1 MIVIA
6 GFGFVGKAYYNAF
19 KTYRSIEIVDPKYNN
34 NKIKDM
40 DKLRGV
46 IVCVSTPQGNDGSCY
61 MDNVYNVIS
70 EVPDHVPV
78 MIKSTISLDGWNELV
93 TKFPNHLITFSPEF
107 LRAATAD
114 EDVKNTTHVFLAGGN
129 TDYWRDFY
137 SYAFPEVKITVCS
150 PKDAIA
156 IKYFRNSFLATKCSF
171 FNEVYNFC
179 QAVGLDY
186 DTVRYGVA
194 ADSRIG
200 DSHTFIDLPVRGWG
214 GYCFPKDTSA
224 LLKMAENNNINLNTL
239 EAAVK
244 SNKEIRKNN

>member
-1 MIVIA
+1 
-6 GFGFVGKAYYNAF
+6 
-19 KTYRSIEIVDPKYNN
+19 
-34 NKIKDM
+34 
-40 DKLRGV
+40 
-46 IVCVSTPQGNDGSCY
+46 
-61 MDNVYNVIS
+61 VYL
-70 EVPDHVPV
+70 H
-78 MIKSTISLDGWNELV
+78 
-93 TKFPNHLITFSPEF
+93 SPEF

-171 FNEVYNFC
+171 FNEIYNFC

-244 SNKEIRKNN
+244 FNKEIRKNN

>member
-46 IVCVSTPQGNDGSCY
+46 IVCVSTPQDDDGSCY

-70 EVPDHVPV
+70 EVPNHVPI

-93 TKFPNHLITFSPEF
+93 TKFPSHLITFSPEF

-114 EDVKNTTHVFLAGGN
+114 EDVKNTTHIFLAGGN

-171 FNEVYNFC
+171 FNEIYNFC
-179 QAVGLDY
+179 QFLGLDY
-186 DTVRYGVA
+186 DTVRYGVT
-194 ADSRIG
+194 ADPRIG
-200 DSHTFIDLPVRGWG
+200 ESHTFIDPNSRGWG
-214 GYCFPKDTSA
+214 GMCFPKDTRA
-224 LLKMAENNNINLNTL
+224 LLKTAANANINLNTL
-239 EAAVK
+239 EAAVE
-244 SNKEIRKNN
+244 SNNLIRKKC